1 MRSGPAVTVLGS
13 IELGFTT
20 AVDTSR
26 HGLSLGSEMLRN
38 GNVVRLTVCVLD
50 YGPTR
55 VRQKGQCR
63 TGVMLG

>member
-1 MRSGPAVTVLGS
+1 MVLVC
-13 IELGFTT
+13 IALGFTT
-20 AVDTSR
+20 AVDTWR
-26 HGLSLGSEMLRN
+26 HGLSRGSEMPRN
-38 GNVVRLTVCVLD
+38 GNVVRSTVCVLE